1 MLIPELIA
9 TFLSYC
15 SRHRTPATLAFYRAR
30 LKKFCREFNARE
42 LASLTPLEI
51 DEHLAKAGA
60 GMSNSTRNHDAVA
73 LQRLQKFALEQ
84 KLLDKPVIGK
94 LESLA
99 LGVGIA
105 FRPLPKPNDGHNK
118 LVNTERLIPIGNHWS
133 IPPGDDGQC
142 GTENARELPDARPPP
157 LSWTHPR
164 SSG

>member
-1 MLIPELIA
+1 M
-9 TFLSYC
+9 
-15 SRHRTPATLAFYRAR
+15 AFYRAR

-51 DEHLAKAGA
+51 DEHLPKAGA

-84 KLLDKPVIGK
+84 KLLDKPAIGK

-105 FRPLPKPNDGHNK
+105 FRPLPKPNDGRNK
-118 LVNTERLIPIGNHWS
+118 LANTERLIPIGNQLEYLLRRSRAVW
-133 IPPGDDGQC
+133 
-142 GTENARELPDARPPP
+142 NREC
-157 LSWTHPR
+157 PR
-164 SSG
+164 IAGR